1 MSMAEIHAAVIVRE
15 RRSCEL
21 QTAVFYASSFM
32 NSKTPSALSRCW
44 WALWLINMFFGLE
57 AVASG
62 LVSVQ
67 RLSSHLRPVALTEN
81 NRIQTH
87 TRAVIIWPFWAGCM
101 INCLLGHLILT
112 PGAGGGGR
120 KGSPLSIFET
130 RPAPLGFIIHR
141 KWSLPMQYPRTS
153 SSSWRHHTFR
163 HFSLSSCVS
172 CPTVSTSECIPS
184 LILRSVF
191 SNPVWAPLFFSGVG
205 VSGTKRSQ
213 NHTSSPAFSFP
224 LRSSP
229 GDGYVLE
236 NRYEVVAKN
245 RMASQQRG
253 LYIIVNNSPK
263 WS

>member
-112 PGAGGGGR
+112 PGAGGGG
-120 KGSPLSIFET
+120 GGGVPYQYL
-130 RPAPLGFIIHR
+130 RPDLRPWL
-141 KWSLPMQYPRTS
+141 S
-153 SSSWRHHTFR
+153 SSTENEACRCNIPELPVAREGTTHSDT
-163 HFSLSSCVS
+163 SLFPRVCPVRLSPRVNVS
-172 CPTVSTSECIPS
+172 
-184 LILRSVF
+184 LL
-191 SNPVWAPLFFSGVG
+191 
-205 VSGTKRSQ
+205 
-213 NHTSSPAFSFP
+213 
-224 LRSSP
+224 
-229 GDGYVLE
+229 
-236 NRYEVVAKN
+236 
-245 RMASQQRG
+245 
-253 LYIIVNNSPK
+253 
-263 WS
+263 